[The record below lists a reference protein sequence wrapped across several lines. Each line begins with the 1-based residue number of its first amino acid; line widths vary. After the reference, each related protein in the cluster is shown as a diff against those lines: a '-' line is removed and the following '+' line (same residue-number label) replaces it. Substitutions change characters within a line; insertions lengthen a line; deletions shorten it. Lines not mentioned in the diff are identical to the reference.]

1 VNPGVEPGLR
11 LSGALWVEFAADC
24 IGKVR
29 KGLAIA
35 IPSVLI
41 GAAVSLA
48 PEFVHPSPEASQ
60 ALPSMDVI
68 PSCYTYAGLLE
79 DADLEPHEAKLPAE
93 QKRPAI
99 SYGAVHFSNFRSFY
113 KLPIT
118 PFTSSLIPG
127 PIVVVRVMLLINVPF
142 I

>member
-1 VNPGVEPGLR
+1 MTERSDLPVNPGVEPGLR

-93 QKRPAI
+93 QKTTPQ
-99 SYGAVHFSNFRSFY
+99 S
-113 KLPIT
+113 LT
-118 PFTSSLIPG
+118 EPFTFQISGASTSFPLHH
-127 PIVVVRVMLLINVPF
+127 LHQA
-142 I
+142 